1 VENDA
6 GHVIA
11 VEDNAAGISAAD
23 KEHLFKRGFG
33 KQTGLGLFLS
43 REILW
48 INGITLTGN
57 SLPGK
62 GARFEITVP
71 KDGAGL

>member
-1 VENDA
+1 MIVL
-6 GHVIA
+6 
-11 VEDNAAGISAAD
+11 EDDGRGISAED

-33 KQTGLGLFLS
+33 KQTGFGLFLS
-43 REILW
+43 REILSLS
-48 INGITLTGN
+48 GITITEN

-71 KDGAGL
+71 KDEYRFIKK